1 MPSIELTVKNL
12 DEAAA
17 TAAEQLGVSAD
28 QVKITVI
35 EESKKL
41 FGKVS
46 YKVKAEAPDAP
57 AAAAPA
63 APAEEKKK
71 APAKAKKAEVAP
83 AEEAPAA
90 PAAEE
95 KKAAAPKKLGAKKKV
110 DDAPAAAPVV
120 APVAS
125 ETPAEESAPK
135 KLGAKKKTEE
145 APAPAAAEAPAT
157 EEAAAPAA
165 EQEEDNGPEIAA
177 TPEDAAK
184 LGDILELLAKQSG
197 LEAEIVVG
205 ELQGKYINLSIDG
218 KEAGYLVGKNGE
230 VLNSLQYLINL
241 IAKQQLG
248 NGVRVTL
255 DGNDYRK
262 KRAESLTALAEKIAD
277 KVKERGEEAVL
288 EALPAFER
296 RVIHKALQEIEGV
309 TTYSEGE
316 EPDRRVVI
324 APID

>member
-1 MPSIELTVKNL
+1 MQTIELTVKNL
-12 DEAAA
+12 DDAAT
-17 TAAEQLGVSAD
+17 TAAEQLGVSPD
-28 QVKITVI
+28 QVKITVL

-46 YKVKAEAPDAP
+46 YKVKAEAKSAP
-57 AAAAPA
+57 SP
-63 APAEEKKK
+63 K
-71 APAKAKKAEVAP
+71 AAKAVVATT
-83 AEEAPAA
+83 EAPAPA
-90 PAAEE
+90 PTAPTKAEPV
-95 KKAAAPKKLGAKKKV
+95 ATTDAPRKKLGAKKPAAEEPV
-110 DDAPAAAPVV
+110 AAAAPVE
-120 APVAS
+120 A
-125 ETPAEESAPK
+125 TAPK
-135 KLGAKKKTEE
+135 GRGAK
-145 APAPAAAEAPAT
+145 APAKSKTAAVEPTAE
-157 EEAAAPAA
+157 AAPAGDVA
-165 EQEEDNGPEIAA
+165 PQEEDAGPEVVA
-177 TPEDAAK
+177 TKEDAAK
-184 LGDILELLAKQSG
+184 LEAILNTLAHKSG

-241 IAKQQLG
+241 VAKQQLA

-262 KRAESLTALAEKIAD
+262 KRAEALTNLASKIAE

-324 APID
+324 APLD

>member
-71 APAKAKKAEVAP
+71 APAKAQKAEAAP
-83 AEEAPAA
+83 AEEVAA
-90 PAAEE
+90 PVVEE
-95 KKAAAPKKLGAKKKV
+95 KKAAAPKKLGAKKK
-110 DDAPAAAPVV
+110 
-120 APVAS
+120 
-125 ETPAEESAPK
+125 
-135 KLGAKKKTEE
+135 TED
-145 APAPAAAEAPAT
+145 APAPAAAVDAPAAT
-157 EEAAAPAA
+157 EEAAPAA

-197 LEAEIVVG
+197 LDAEIVVG

>member
-17 TAAEQLGVSAD
+17 TAAEQLGVSPD
-28 QVKITVI
+28 QVTITVI

-57 AAAAPA
+57 AAAPA
-63 APAEEKKK
+63 AEEKK
-71 APAKAKKAEVAP
+71 APAAKKLGGKKKAEEAP
-83 AEEAPAA
+83 AEEAA
-90 PAAEE
+90 PVVEE
-95 KKAAAPKKLGAKKKV
+95 KKAAAPKKLGAKKK
-110 DDAPAAAPVV
+110 DEKPADAPAA
-120 APVAS
+120 S
-125 ETPAEESAPK
+125 
-135 KLGAKKKTEE
+135 TEE
-145 APAPAAAEAPAT
+145 APAAAAPAT
-157 EEAAAPAA
+157 EEEA
-165 EQEEDNGPEIAA
+165 GPEVTA

-184 LGDILELLAKQSG
+184 LGDILKLLANKSG

-241 IAKQQLG
+241 IAKQQLQ

-262 KRAESLTALAEKIAD
+262 KRAESLTALAEKIAE
-277 KVKERGEEAVL
+277 KVIERGEEAVL

-324 APID
+324 APLD

>member
-1 MPSIELTVKNL
+1 
-12 DEAAA
+12 
-17 TAAEQLGVSAD
+17 
-28 QVKITVI
+28 
-35 EESKKL
+35 
-41 FGKVS
+41 
-46 YKVKAEAPDAP
+46 VKAEAKSAPAPKAAKAVVATEAP
-57 AAAAPA
+57 AAAPAPA
-63 APAEEKKK
+63 A
-71 APAKAKKAEVAP
+71 KAEPVA
-83 AEEAPAA
+83 ATTEAPR
-90 PAAEE
+90 
-95 KKAAAPKKLGAKKKV
+95 KKLGAKKPAAEETPV
-110 DDAPAAAPVV
+110 AAAPV
-120 APVAS
+120 
-125 ETPAEESAPK
+125 
-135 KLGAKKKTEE
+135 
-145 APAPAAAEAPAT
+145 
-157 EEAAAPAA
+157 EAAAPKGRAA
-165 EQEEDNGPEIAA
+165 KAPAKSKTAAPAEATAEAAPNGEAAPEEDAGPEVVA
-177 TPEDAAK
+177 TKEDAAK
-184 LGDILELLAKQSG
+184 LEAILNTLAHKSG

-218 KEAGYLVGKNGE
+218 KEAGFLVGKNGE

-241 IAKQQLG
+241 VAKQQLA

-262 KRAESLTALAEKIAD
+262 KRAEALTNLASKIAE

>member
-46 YKVKAEAPDAP
+46 YKVRAEAPDAP
-57 AAAAPA
+57 AAATPA

-71 APAKAKKAEVAP
+71 APAKAKKAEAAP

-95 KKAAAPKKLGAKKKV
+95 KKAAAPKKLGAKKKADEAPV
-110 DDAPAAAPVV
+110 AVVAPATDAPA
-120 APVAS
+120 
-125 ETPAEESAPK
+125 EE
-135 KLGAKKKTEE
+135 
-145 APAPAAAEAPAT
+145 
-157 EEAAAPAA
+157 AAPAA
-165 EQEEDNGPEIAA
+165 EQEEDAGPEIAA

-309 TTYSEGE
+309 VTYSEGE

-324 APID
+324 APVD

>member
-1 MPSIELTVKNL
+1 M
-12 DEAAA
+12 
-17 TAAEQLGVSAD
+17 
-28 QVKITVI
+28 
-35 EESKKL
+35 
-41 FGKVS
+41 
-46 YKVKAEAPDAP
+46 
-57 AAAAPA
+57 
-63 APAEEKKK
+63 
-71 APAKAKKAEVAP
+71 
-83 AEEAPAA
+83 
-90 PAAEE
+90 
-95 KKAAAPKKLGAKKKV
+95 
-110 DDAPAAAPVV
+110 
-120 APVAS
+120 
-125 ETPAEESAPK
+125 
-135 KLGAKKKTEE
+135 
-145 APAPAAAEAPAT
+145 
-157 EEAAAPAA
+157 
-165 EQEEDNGPEIAA
+165 
-177 TPEDAAK
+177 
-184 LGDILELLAKQSG
+184 
-197 LEAEIVVG
+197 G

>member
-1 MPSIELTVKNL
+1 MQSIELTVKNL
-12 DEAAA
+12 DDAAA
-17 TAAEQLGVSAD
+17 TAAEQLGVSPD
-28 QVKITVI
+28 QVKITVL

-46 YKVKAEAPDAP
+46 YKVKAETKGTAKAAKAVVEAAPAP

-63 APAEEKKK
+63 AA
-71 APAKAKKAEVAP
+71 AAS
-83 AEEAPAA
+83 EAPR
-90 PAAEE
+90 
-95 KKAAAPKKLGAKKKV
+95 KKLGAKK
-110 DDAPAAAPVV
+110 AAAEPAVETAPVV
-120 APVAS
+120 
-125 ETPAEESAPK
+125 
-135 KLGAKKKTEE
+135 EE
-145 APAPAAAEAPAT
+145 APAVPKAKAAKTTRAKAEKPAEAPAAAEAT
-157 EEAAAPAA
+157 EIPAA
-165 EQEEDNGPEIAA
+165 EASEEDAGPEVVASE
-177 TPEDAAK
+177 EDASK
-184 LGDILELLAKQSG
+184 LSDILKTLAKKSG
-197 LEAEIVVG
+197 LDAEIKVG

-218 KEAGYLVGKNGE
+218 REAGFLVGKNGE

-241 IAKQQLG
+241 VAKQQLA

-262 KRAESLTALAEKIAD
+262 RRAESLTNLANKIAE

>member
-1 MPSIELTVKNL
+1 MQTIELTVKNL
-12 DEAAA
+12 DDAAA
-17 TAAEQLGVSAD
+17 TAAEQLGVSPD
-28 QVKITVI
+28 QVKITVL

-41 FGKVS
+41 FGKVT
-46 YKVKAEAPDAP
+46 YKVKAETKAGAAPKAAKAVVATEAPTPAP
-57 AAAAPA
+57 AAPVAAPA
-63 APAEEKKK
+63 AST
-71 APAKAKKAEVAP
+71 
-83 AEEAPAA
+83 EAPR
-90 PAAEE
+90 
-95 KKAAAPKKLGAKKKV
+95 KKLGAKK
-110 DDAPAAAPVV
+110 
-120 APVAS
+120 
-125 ETPAEESAPK
+125 
-135 KLGAKKKTEE
+135 E
-145 APAPAAAEAPAT
+145 APAPAAAAPTEAPAVT
-157 EEAAAPAA
+157 EAAPKAKTSRVGAKAKAAAPVEATTEAAPAA
-165 EQEEDNGPEIAA
+165 EAPEEDAGPEVVA
-177 TPEDAAK
+177 TKEDAAK
-184 LGDILELLAKQSG
+184 LEAILNTLAHKSG

-218 KEAGYLVGKNGE
+218 KEAGFLVGKNGE

-241 IAKQQLG
+241 VAKQQLA

-262 KRAESLTALAEKIAD
+262 KRAEALTNLASKIAE

>member
-1 MPSIELTVKNL
+1 MQTIELTVKNL
-12 DEAAA
+12 DDAAA
-17 TAAEQLGVSAD
+17 TAAEQLGVSPD
-28 QVKITVI
+28 QVKITVL

-41 FGKVS
+41 FGKVT
-46 YKVKAEAPDAP
+46 YKVKAEAKAPKAAKAVIAAETPAP
-57 AAAAPA
+57 APVAKAVPTPVAAPA
-63 APAEEKKK
+63 PVAAASTDGPRKKLGVKKEAPTA
-71 APAKAKKAEVAP
+71 APVEAVAAPVETPVEAAPKGKTTRVGAKAKAVAP
-83 AEEAPAA
+83 AEI
-90 PAAEE
+90 AAE
-95 KKAAAPKKLGAKKKV
+95 
-110 DDAPAAAPVV
+110 AAPV
-120 APVAS
+120 
-125 ETPAEESAPK
+125 AE
-135 KLGAKKKTEE
+135 GR
-145 APAPAAAEAPAT
+145 
-157 EEAAAPAA
+157 
-165 EQEEDNGPEIAA
+165 EEDAGPEVVA
-177 TPEDAAK
+177 TKEDAAK
-184 LGDILELLAKQSG
+184 LEAILNILAHKSG

-241 IAKQQLG
+241 VAKQQLA

-255 DGNDYRK
+255 DGNDCRK
-262 KRAESLTALAEKIAD
+262 KRAEALTNLASKIAEK
-277 KVKERGEEAVL
+277 VRERGEEAVL

>member
-1 MPSIELTVKNL
+1 MAFDKDAFLTALDSMSVMELNDLVKAIEEKF
-12 DEAAA
+12 
-17 TAAEQLGVSAD
+17 GVSA
-28 QVKITVI
+28 
-35 EESKKL
+35 
-41 FGKVS
+41 
-46 YKVKAEAPDAP
+46 
-57 AAAAPA
+57 AAMAAPA
-63 APAEEKKK
+63 AGGGA
-71 APAKAKKAEVAP
+71 
-83 AEEAPAA
+83 AA
-90 PAAEE
+90 PVAEE
-95 KKAAAPKKLGAKKKV
+95 KKAAAPKQ
-110 DDAPAAAPVV
+110 
-120 APVAS
+120 
-125 ETPAEESAPK
+125 
-135 KLGAKKKTEE
+135 LGAKKKTEE

>member
-12 DEAAA
+12 DEAAI

-46 YKVKAEAPDAP
+46 YKVKAEAPDA
-57 AAAAPA
+57 AVANAPA
-63 APAEEKKK
+63 AEKKPAK
-71 APAKAKKAEVAP
+71 APAKAKKAEAAP

-95 KKAAAPKKLGAKKKV
+95 KKATAPKKLGAKKKA
-110 DDAPAAAPVV
+110 DEAPAAV
-120 APVAS
+120 
-125 ETPAEESAPK
+125 
-135 KLGAKKKTEE
+135 
-145 APAPAAAEAPAT
+145 AEAPAADAT
-157 EEAAAPAA
+157 PAA
-165 EQEEDNGPEIAA
+165 EQEEDAGPEISA

>member
-71 APAKAKKAEVAP
+71 APAKAKKAEAAP
-83 AEEAPAA
+83 AEEVAA
-90 PAAEE
+90 PVVEE
-95 KKAAAPKKLGAKKKV
+95 KKAAAPKKLGAKKK
-110 DDAPAAAPVV
+110 
-120 APVAS
+120 
-125 ETPAEESAPK
+125 
-135 KLGAKKKTEE
+135 TED
-145 APAPAAAEAPAT
+145 APAPAAAVDAPAAT
-157 EEAAAPAA
+157 EEAAPAA

-197 LEAEIVVG
+197 LDAEIVVG

>member
-71 APAKAKKAEVAP
+71 APAKAKKAEAAP
-83 AEEAPAA
+83 AEEEATPVV
-90 PAAEE
+90 EE
-95 KKAAAPKKLGAKKKV
+95 KKAA
-110 DDAPAAAPVV
+110 
-120 APVAS
+120 
-125 ETPAEESAPK
+125 APK

-145 APAPAAAEAPAT
+145 APAPAATADAPAAT
-157 EEAAAPAA
+157 EEAAPAA

-197 LEAEIVVG
+197 LDAEIVVG

>member
-1 MPSIELTVKNL
+1 MQTIELTVKNL
-12 DEAAA
+12 DDAAA
-17 TAAEQLGVSAD
+17 TAAEQLGVSPD

-41 FGKVS
+41 FGKVT
-46 YKVKAEAPDAP
+46 YKVKAEAKSAPAPKAAKAVVVTEAPASKATTVTAAEPAAAEAPRKKLGAKKDAPAP
-57 AAAAPA
+57 AAAAPV
-63 APAEEKKK
+63 ES
-71 APAKAKKAEVAP
+71 
-83 AEEAPAA
+83 EAPASKA
-90 PAAEE
+90 VTKPARGVKKAAPVEAVATEAVPAAEPQE
-95 KKAAAPKKLGAKKKV
+95 EEAGPE
-110 DDAPAAAPVV
+110 VV
-120 APVAS
+120 A
-125 ETPAEESAPK
+125 TK
-135 KLGAKKKTEE
+135 
-145 APAPAAAEAPAT
+145 
-157 EEAAAPAA
+157 
-165 EQEEDNGPEIAA
+165 
-177 TPEDAAK
+177 EDAAK
-184 LGDILELLAKQSG
+184 LEAILNTLAHKSG

-218 KEAGYLVGKNGE
+218 KEAGFLVGKNGE

-241 IAKQQLG
+241 VAKQQLA

-262 KRAESLTALAEKIAD
+262 KRAEALTNLASKIAE

>member
-1 MPSIELTVKNL
+1 MQTIELTVKNL
-12 DEAAA
+12 DDAAT
-17 TAAEQLGVSAD
+17 TAAEQLGVSPD
-28 QVKITVI
+28 QVKITVL

-41 FGKVS
+41 FGKVT
-46 YKVKAEAPDAP
+46 YKVKAEAKSAP
-57 AAAAPA
+57 APKAAKAVVATSAPA
-63 APAEEKKK
+63 VVETPK
-71 APAKAKKAEVAP
+71 
-83 AEEAPAA
+83 
-90 PAAEE
+90 AAEPAPV
-95 KKAAAPKKLGAKKKV
+95 AASTEGPRKKLGAKK
-110 DDAPAAAPVV
+110 PAVAAAVEAPVV
-120 APVAS
+120 EAPV
-125 ETPAEESAPK
+125 
-135 KLGAKKKTEE
+135 
-145 APAPAAAEAPAT
+145 
-157 EEAAAPAA
+157 EAAAPKGKAPRAGAKSKVAA
-165 EQEEDNGPEIAA
+165 PVEVAATDSAPAVEAAPEEDAGPEVVA
-177 TPEDAAK
+177 TKEDAAK
-184 LGDILELLAKQSG
+184 LEAILNTLAHKSG

-241 IAKQQLG
+241 VAKQQLA

-262 KRAESLTALAEKIAD
+262 KRAEALTNLASKIAEK
-277 KVKERGEEAVL
+277 VRERGEEAVL

-324 APID
+324 APLD

>member
-1 MPSIELTVKNL
+1 MQTIELTVKNL

-17 TAAEQLGVSAD
+17 TAAEQLGVSPD
-28 QVKITVI
+28 QVKITVLD
-35 EESKKL
+35 ESKKL

-46 YKVKAEAPDAP
+46 YKVKAEVKGGGKAAKAAP
-57 AAAAPA
+57 AAAPAQAAAPTKA
-63 APAEEKKK
+63 AVSAPAE
-71 APAKAKKAEVAP
+71 
-83 AEEAPAA
+83 
-90 PAAEE
+90 
-95 KKAAAPKKLGAKKKV
+95 AAPKKLGKKKAE
-110 DDAPAAAPVV
+110 DAAAP
-120 APVAS
+120 
-125 ETPAEESAPK
+125 AE
-135 KLGAKKKTEE
+135 
-145 APAPAAAEAPAT
+145 APAAAEAAPAPAAPKARGGKPAVKAKAEKPAEAAAPAT
-157 EEAAAPAA
+157 EEASG
-165 EQEEDNGPEIAA
+165 EEDAGPEVTA
-177 TPEDAAK
+177 TPEDATK
-184 LGDILELLAKQSG
+184 LGAILKTLAKKSG
-197 LEAEIVVG
+197 LDAEITVG
-205 ELQGKYINLSIDG
+205 ELQGKYINLAIG
-218 KEAGYLVGKNGE
+218 GREAGFLVGKNGE

-241 IAKQQLG
+241 VAKQQLA

-262 KRAESLTALAEKIAD
+262 KRAEALTSLATKIAD

>member
-1 MPSIELTVKNL
+1 MQAIELTVKNL
-12 DEAAA
+12 DEAAQA
-17 TAAEQLGVSAD
+17 AAEQLGVSPD
-28 QVKITVI
+28 QVKITVL

-46 YKVKAEAPDAP
+46 YKVKAEVKSSGKAPK
-57 AAAAPA
+57 A
-63 APAEEKKK
+63 APAE
-71 APAKAKKAEVAP
+71 A
-83 AEEAPAA
+83 
-90 PAAEE
+90 
-95 KKAAAPKKLGAKKKV
+95 
-110 DDAPAAAPVV
+110 
-120 APVAS
+120 
-125 ETPAEESAPK
+125 
-135 KLGAKKKTEE
+135 
-145 APAPAAAEAPAT
+145 APAPAAAAATPAASSAPAGEARKKLGSKKKEDAAEATAEPAEAAPAAAPKARPAKTTKAKAT
-157 EEAAAPAA
+157 EKPAEPAVESAAAPADA
-165 EQEEDNGPEIAA
+165 NGEDEGGPEVSA
-177 TPEDAAK
+177 TPEDAAQ
-184 LGDILELLAKQSG
+184 LGTILKTLAKKSG
-197 LEAEIVVG
+197 LDAEITVG
-205 ELQGKYINLSIDG
+205 ELQGKYINLAIAG
-218 KEAGYLVGKNGE
+218 REAGFLVGKNGE

-241 IAKQQLG
+241 VAKQQLA

-262 KRAESLTALAEKIAD
+262 KRAESLTNLAMKIAD

>member
-1 MPSIELTVKNL
+1 MQTIELTVKNL
-12 DEAAA
+12 DDAAA
-17 TAAEQLGVSAD
+17 TAAEQLGVSPD
-28 QVKITVI
+28 QVKITVL

-46 YKVKAEAPDAP
+46 YKIKAEAKSAP
-57 AAAAPA
+57 AP
-63 APAEEKKK
+63 K
-71 APAKAKKAEVAP
+71 ATKAVVAT
-83 AEEAPAA
+83 EAPAA
-90 PAAEE
+90 VETPKAETPAPTAVSIDG
-95 KKAAAPKKLGAKKKV
+95 PRKKLGAKK
-110 DDAPAAAPVV
+110 PAAA
-120 APVAS
+120 A
-125 ETPAEESAPK
+125 T
-135 KLGAKKKTEE
+135 E
-145 APAPAAAEAPAT
+145 APAVVEAPV
-157 EEAAAPAA
+157 EAAAPKGKAPRAGAKSKVAA
-165 EQEEDNGPEIAA
+165 IEAAPADATPVAEAAPEEDAGPEVVA
-177 TPEDAAK
+177 TKEDAAK
-184 LGDILELLAKQSG
+184 LEAILNTLAHKSG

-241 IAKQQLG
+241 VAKQQLA

-262 KRAESLTALAEKIAD
+262 KRAEALTNLASKIAEK
-277 KVKERGEEAVL
+277 VRERGEEAVL

-324 APID
+324 APLD

>member
-71 APAKAKKAEVAP
+71 APAKAKKAEAAP
-83 AEEAPAA
+83 AEEVAA
-90 PAAEE
+90 PVVEE
-95 KKAAAPKKLGAKKKV
+95 KKAAAPKKLGAKKKTE
-110 DDAPAAAPVV
+110 DASAPAAAVD
-120 APVAS
+120 
-125 ETPAEESAPK
+125 
-135 KLGAKKKTEE
+135 
-145 APAPAAAEAPAT
+145 APAAT
-157 EEAAAPAA
+157 EEAASAA

-197 LEAEIVVG
+197 LDAEIVVG